1 MKICVIHGEKNGDLC
16 IKLYFLCVE
25 SGFIIKIVKMEI
37 KLRQEN
43 ENDHKKVFQLIEK
56 AFEKEEYSD
65 HKEQFLVERLRKS
78 EAFIPELSIVA
89 EIDNEIVGHIL
100 LTRLEIKNNTTSF
113 QSLALAPVSVLP
125 EFQGKG
131 IGAKLILYSH
141 KIAKELG
148 YKSIILLGH
157 QHYYPRF
164 GYELC
169 KKYNIEM
176 PFDVPA
182 ENCMVI
188 ELVKDGLKD
197 VSGKVI
203 YPDAFLE

>member
-1 MKICVIHGEKNGDLC
+1 
-16 IKLYFLCVE
+16 
-25 SGFIIKIVKMEI
+25 MEI
-37 KLRQEN
+37 ILRQEN
-43 ENDHKKVFQLIEK
+43 KNDFESVFHLIEK

-78 EAFIPELSIVA
+78 DAFIPELSIVA
-89 EIDNEIVGHIL
+89 EIDNKIVGHIL
-100 LTRLEIKNNTTSF
+100 FTKLEIKSESQIF

-131 IGAKLILYSH
+131 IGSKLILH
-141 KIAKELG
+141 GHEIAKGLG
-148 YKSIILLGH
+148 YKSVILLGH
-157 QHYYPRF
+157 QDYYPRF

-169 KKYNIEM
+169 EKYNIKM

-188 ELVKDGLKD
+188 ALVEDGLKGI
-197 VSGKVI
+197 SGEVV
-203 YPDAFLE
+203 YPSAFFE

>member
-1 MKICVIHGEKNGDLC
+1 M
-16 IKLYFLCVE
+16 
-25 SGFIIKIVKMEI
+25 

-43 ENDHKKVFQLIEK
+43 ENDYKSVFQLIEK

-89 EIDNEIVGHIL
+89 EVEDKIVGHIL
-100 LTRLEIKNNTTSF
+100 FTKLEIKNEFQSF

-131 IGAKLILYSH
+131 IGSKLILYGH
-141 KIAKELG
+141 ELAKELG
-148 YKSIILLGH
+148 YKSVILLGH
-157 QHYYPRF
+157 QDYYPRF

-169 KKYNIEM
+169 EKYNIKM

-188 ELVKDGLKD
+188 SLTENGL
-197 VSGKVI
+197 SGISGNVV
-203 YPDAFLE
+203 YPSTFFE

>member
-1 MKICVIHGEKNGDLC
+1 
-16 IKLYFLCVE
+16 
-25 SGFIIKIVKMEI
+25 MEV

-43 ENDHKKVFQLIEK
+43 ENDYKSVFQLIEK

-89 EIDNEIVGHIL
+89 EVEDKIVGHIL
-100 LTRLEIKNNTTSF
+100 FTKLEIKNESQSF

-131 IGAKLILYSH
+131 IGSKLILYGH
-141 KIAKELG
+141 ELAKELG
-148 YKSIILLGH
+148 YKSVILLGH
-157 QHYYPRF
+157 QDYYPRF

-169 KKYNIEM
+169 EKYDIKM

-188 ELVKDGLKD
+188 SLTENGL
-197 VSGKVI
+197 SGISGNVV
-203 YPDAFLE
+203 YPSTFFE

>member
-1 MKICVIHGEKNGDLC
+1 
-16 IKLYFLCVE
+16 
-25 SGFIIKIVKMEI
+25 MEI

-43 ENDHKKVFQLIEK
+43 KNDFESVFQLIEK

-65 HKEQFLVERLRKS
+65 HKEQFLVERLRNS

-89 EIDNEIVGHIL
+89 EIDNKIVGHIL
-100 LTRLEIKNNTTSF
+100 FTKLEIKNDLKSF
-113 QSLALAPVSVLP
+113 ESLALAPVSVLP

-131 IGAKLILYSH
+131 IGSKLILYGH
-141 KIAKELG
+141 EIAKSLD
-148 YKSIILLGH
+148 YKSVILLGH
-157 QHYYPRF
+157 QDYYPRF

-169 KKYNIEM
+169 EKYNIKM

-188 ELVKDGLKD
+188 ALTEDGLKD
-197 VSGKVI
+197 VNGEVV
-203 YPDAFLE
+203 YPKAFFE

>member
-1 MKICVIHGEKNGDLC
+1 
-16 IKLYFLCVE
+16 
-25 SGFIIKIVKMEI
+25 MEI

-43 ENDHKKVFQLIEK
+43 KNDFESVFHLIEK

-89 EIDNEIVGHIL
+89 ESEGKIVGHIL
-100 LTRLEIKNNTTSF
+100 FTKLKVVNDADSF
-113 QSLALAPVSVLP
+113 ESLALAPVSVLP

-131 IGAKLILYSH
+131 IGAKLILYGH
-141 KIAKELG
+141 EIAKELG
-148 YKSIILLGH
+148 CKSVILLG
-157 QHYYPRF
+157 HYYPRF

-169 KKYNIEM
+169 EKYNIKM

-182 ENCMVI
+182 ENCMAI
-188 ELVKDGLKD
+188 ALTENGLKGI
-197 VSGKVI
+197 SGEVV
-203 YPDAFLE
+203 YPKEFFE

>member
-1 MKICVIHGEKNGDLC
+1 
-16 IKLYFLCVE
+16 
-25 SGFIIKIVKMEI
+25 MEI

-43 ENDHKKVFQLIEK
+43 EKDYKSVFQLIEK
-56 AFEKEEYSD
+56 AFEHEEYSD

-78 EAFIPELSIVA
+78 DAFIPELSIVA
-89 EIDNEIVGHIL
+89 ELENKIIGHIL
-100 LTRLEIKNNTTSF
+100 LTKLEIKNDLESF
-113 QSLALAPVSVLP
+113 ESLALAPVSVLP

-131 IGAKLILYSH
+131 IGSKLIMHSH
-141 KIAKELG
+141 KVAKDLG

-157 QHYYPRF
+157 QDYYPRF

-188 ELVKDGLKD
+188 ALVENGLAG
-197 VSGKVI
+197 VSGKVV
-203 YPDAFLE
+203 YPSAFFE

>member
-1 MKICVIHGEKNGDLC
+1 
-16 IKLYFLCVE
+16 
-25 SGFIIKIVKMEI
+25 MEI
-37 KLRQEN
+37 ILRQEN
-43 ENDHKKVFQLIEK
+43 KNDFESVFHLIEK

-78 EAFIPELSIVA
+78 DAFIPELSIVA

-100 LTRLEIKNNTTSF
+100 FTKLQIKNESETF
-113 QSLALAPVSVLP
+113 PSLALAPVSVLP

-131 IGAKLILYSH
+131 IGSKLILH
-141 KIAKELG
+141 GHEIAKSLG
-148 YKSIILLGH
+148 YKSVILLGH
-157 QHYYPRF
+157 QDYYPRF

-169 KKYNIEM
+169 KKYKIKM

-188 ELVKDGLKD
+188 ALVEDGLKGI
-197 VSGKVI
+197 SGEVV
-203 YPDAFLE
+203 YPSAFFE

>member
-1 MKICVIHGEKNGDLC
+1 
-16 IKLYFLCVE
+16 
-25 SGFIIKIVKMEI
+25 MEI

-43 ENDHKKVFQLIEK
+43 ENDYKSVFQLIEK
-56 AFEKEEYSD
+56 AFEKEEHSD
-65 HKEQFLVERLRKS
+65 HQEQFLVERLRKS
-78 EAFIPELSIVA
+78 DAFIPELSIVA
-89 EIDNEIVGHIL
+89 EVGNEIVGHIL
-100 LTRLEIKNNTTSF
+100 LTKLEVKNDSESF

-131 IGAKLILYSH
+131 IGSKLILHSH
-141 KIAKELG
+141 KVAKDLG

-157 QHYYPRF
+157 QDYYPRF

-188 ELVKDGLKD
+188 ALTENGLSG
-197 VSGKVI
+197 VNGKVV
-203 YPDAFLE
+203 YPSAFFE

>member
-1 MKICVIHGEKNGDLC
+1 
-16 IKLYFLCVE
+16 
-25 SGFIIKIVKMEI
+25 MEI

-43 ENDHKKVFQLIEK
+43 ENDYKSVFQLIEK
-56 AFEKEEYSD
+56 AFEKEEHSD
-65 HKEQFLVERLRKS
+65 HQEQFLVERLRKS
-78 EAFIPELSIVA
+78 DAFIPELSIVA
-89 EIDNEIVGHIL
+89 EVGNEIVGHIL
-100 LTRLEIKNNTTSF
+100 LTKLEVKNDSESF

-131 IGAKLILYSH
+131 IGSKLILHSH
-141 KIAKELG
+141 KVAKDLG

-157 QHYYPRF
+157 QDYYPRF

-176 PFDVPA
+176 PLDVPA

-188 ELVKDGLKD
+188 ALTENRLSGVN
-197 VSGKVI
+197 GKVL
-203 YPDAFLE
+203 YPSAFFE

>member
-1 MKICVIHGEKNGDLC
+1 
-16 IKLYFLCVE
+16 
-25 SGFIIKIVKMEI
+25 MEV

-43 ENDHKKVFQLIEK
+43 ENDYKSVFQLIEK

-89 EIDNEIVGHIL
+89 EVEKKIVGHIL
-100 LTRLEIKNNTTSF
+100 FTKLEIKNESQSF

-131 IGAKLILYSH
+131 IGSKLILYGH
-141 KIAKELG
+141 ELAKELG
-148 YKSIILLGH
+148 YKSVILLGH
-157 QHYYPRF
+157 QDYYPRF

-169 KKYNIEM
+169 EKYNIKM

-188 ELVKDGLKD
+188 SLTENGL
-197 VSGKVI
+197 SGISGNVV
-203 YPDAFLE
+203 YPSTFFE

>member
-1 MKICVIHGEKNGDLC
+1 
-16 IKLYFLCVE
+16 
-25 SGFIIKIVKMEI
+25 MEI

-43 ENDHKKVFQLIEK
+43 KNDFESVFHLIEK

-78 EAFIPELSIVA
+78 DAFIPELSIVA
-89 EIDNEIVGHIL
+89 ETDNHIIGHIL
-100 LTRLEIKNNTTSF
+100 FTKLQIKNETQTF
-113 QSLALAPVSVLP
+113 TSLALAPISVLP

-131 IGAKLILYSH
+131 IGSKLILH
-141 KIAKELG
+141 GHEIAKSLG
-148 YKSIILLGH
+148 CKSVILLGH
-157 QHYYPRF
+157 QDYYPRF

-169 KKYNIEM
+169 EKYNIKM

-188 ELVKDGLKD
+188 ALIEDGLKE
-197 VSGKVI
+197 VSGEVV
-203 YPDAFLE
+203 YPKAFFE